1 MQINKIRIKNINSL
15 RGTWEIDFTKEP
27 FTSSSLFAITGPT
40 GSGKS
45 TILDAI
51 TLALFNRIP
60 RVNSPI
66 SKAILS
72 RGGFLL
78 TRNEKECFVE
88 LEYSCAA
95 GNFCSKW
102 STRITRNKTQDDYDM
117 ELVDL
122 STGSPLDIKR
132 SDIPAKNESL
142 IGLNHEQFLRAI
154 LLAQGAFSAFLDSNA
169 NDRAKLLEDISGTGV
184 YRKLGMKAFELY
196 KSKHAEIETKES
208 LLEEINR
215 QLLGEEEVESLRM
228 ELKTV
233 DTDLQNKRELQ
244 LRLNALVD
252 VKKRLKGFEDELQQV
267 NGQLTMLE
275 KKAELFNSGKKIKL
289 DQHRALTPYE
299 VDIRNYIGFSERST
313 ETEKLISGLHKRIN
327 EQKEVREN
335 LLAKIKQF
343 LNQPVDADNVVS
355 ELNEY
360 RDKVLRLQND
370 LQQRIGE
377 VKNQQSSVEQLL
389 KSRMLVDYKWNFSD
403 ADLGEKIVQTQ
414 KEVEGKIIEGER
426 KGWLP
431 EELDSLIAKGIN
443 RQEALLKL
451 QGRINEFINL
461 TKEVKE
467 QEDQLVVLEKEL
479 VNETMIQSLE
489 SEVGKLQL
497 NLDQLNANLLRMVQ
511 ESKEGITALRESL
524 KDNEPCP
531 VCGSLDHPYAG
542 HYIDRLDDHRKLIEK
557 ANAELKEQKDSF
569 EKMKLSRLRV
579 QTRIGQLSEL
589 LQSRK
594 DSLEPLKRIIETL
607 KKEAGI
613 GEVKSVKIIEDKLSD
628 EKDQLNRMQV
638 HQQQYLLK
646 SELINLSD
654 AVSVLHRLKSGESDS
669 LHHLQEV
676 YNGKNINSDCNQF
689 IDSFNKVNQ
698 ELNSGERE
706 LLQRTSEQ
714 LKLKEDLDRLQQKL
728 NSALSALGYLEIE
741 TAANSLLNPTD
752 LDAISR
758 EEANLK
764 HEETALKTRLQQVY
778 KSIETERKND
788 QGDKS
793 IESCIVELDEIV
805 SLIKEAETL
814 RNDFAGKLSAND
826 ERIKSV
832 TRLQDEIGK
841 NIEENRP
848 WKLLNDLIG
857 DRTGN
862 KFNSFAQELTMAKLI
877 KLTNVHLVQFN
888 DRYILSMPSGGDEDL
903 VIIDGYMGAER
914 RSVKT
919 LSGGEKFMVSLSL
932 ALSMSEMAS
941 QQVKI
946 QSLFID
952 EGISTLDPETL
963 DQVVSTLEQ
972 LQTGT
977 QKTIGIISH
986 VEALKD
992 RIMTQVQLE
1001 KSSTGFSTMK
1011 IVP

>member
-1 MQINKIRIKNINSL
+1 
-15 RGTWEIDFTKEP
+15 
-27 FTSSSLFAITGPT
+27 
-40 GSGKS
+40 
-45 TILDAI
+45 
-51 TLALFNRIP
+51 
-60 RVNSPI
+60 
-66 SKAILS
+66 
-72 RGGFLL
+72 
-78 TRNEKECFVE
+78 
-88 LEYSCAA
+88 
-95 GNFCSKW
+95 
-102 STRITRNKTQDDYDM
+102 
-117 ELVDL
+117 
-122 STGSPLDIKR
+122 
-132 SDIPAKNESL
+132 
-142 IGLNHEQFLRAI
+142 
-154 LLAQGAFSAFLDSNA
+154 
-169 NDRAKLLEDISGTGV
+169 
-184 YRKLGMKAFELY
+184 
-196 KSKHAEIETKES
+196 
-208 LLEEINR
+208 EEIKR
-215 QLLGEEEVESLRM
+215 QLLGEEEVESLINA
-228 ELKTV
+228 LKTV

-267 NGQLTMLE
+267 NGQEAVLE

-313 ETEKLISGLHKRIN
+313 EIEKLISGLNKRIN

-335 LLAKIKQF
+335 LLIEITQF

-355 ELNEY
+355 KLNEY

-370 LQQRIGE
+370 LQQKISE
-377 VKNQQSSVEQLL
+377 VKNQENSVGQLL
-389 KSRMLVDYKWNFSD
+389 KSRMMVEYKWNSSD
-403 ADLGEKIVQTQ
+403 ANLGEKIVQTQ
-414 KEVEGKIIEGER
+414 NEVGVKISEGER

-431 EELDSLIAKGIN
+431 EELDSLISKGIN

-461 TKEVKE
+461 NKEVKE
-467 QEDQLVVLEKEL
+467 QEDQLGILEKEL
-479 VNETMIQSLE
+479 IDEAVVISHE
-489 SEVGKLQL
+489 SEIESLQL
-497 NLDQLNANLLRMVQ
+497 NLDQLNANLLQMVQ
-511 ESKEGITALRESL
+511 ESKEGITALREGL
-524 KDNEPCP
+524 VDNEPCP

-557 ANAELKEQKDSF
+557 AKAEFKEKKDSL
-569 EKMKLSRLRV
+569 EKMKQLRLRV
-579 QTRIGQLSEL
+579 QTRIGQISEL
-589 LQSRK
+589 NQSKK
-594 DSLEPLKRIIETL
+594 DSLEPLKLIIETL
-607 KKEAGI
+607 KREAGI
-613 GEVKSVKIIEDKLSD
+613 GEVKSVKIIEEKLSG
-628 EKDQLNRMQV
+628 EKDQLILMQS
-638 HQQQYLLK
+638 HQQLYLLRY
-646 SELINLSD
+646 ELIHLAD
-654 AVSVLHRLKSGESDS
+654 AVSRLLLLKSGESDA
-669 LHHLQEV
+669 LQHLQEF
-676 YNGKNINSDCNQF
+676 YSGKNINSDCNEF

-698 ELNSGERE
+698 ELNSGEHQ

-714 LKLKEDLDRLQQKL
+714 VKLKEDLDRLQQKL
-728 NSALSALGYLEIE
+728 NSALNALGYLGIE
-741 TAANSLLNPTD
+741 TAGNSLLNPID
-752 LDAISR
+752 LDAFSR

-764 HEETALKTRLQQVY
+764 QEETTLKTRLQQVY
-778 KSIETERKND
+778 KSIDTERKND
-788 QGDKS
+788 QVDKS
-793 IESCIVELDEIV
+793 IESCIVELEEIV
-805 SLIKEAETL
+805 SSIRIAENQ
-814 RNDFAGKLSAND
+814 RNEFAGRVSANE

-832 TRLQDEIGK
+832 NRLKDEIGK
-841 NIEENRP
+841 KVEENRP

-877 KLTNVHLVQFN
+877 RLTNVHLVQFN
-888 DRYILSMPSGGDEDL
+888 DRYILSMPSSSDEDL

-972 LQTGT
+972 LQSGT

-992 RIMTQVQLE
+992 RIITQVQLE

-1011 IVP
+1011 IV